1 MLKVSRKTG
10 KVYCVT
16 LQISLLYTKYVCF
29 CRHFDNVQLSQS
41 VKHMQK
47 YRGKE
52 YELKISRVKME
63 DKGEY
68 VVKAENSFGRREEL
82 GILKVDRKCAFYIL

>member
-1 MLKVSRKTG
+1 MDMNCHFGQSNHLMHWWDV
-10 KVYCVT
+10 
-16 LQISLLYTKYVCF
+16 LNHNF
-29 CRHFDNVQLSQS
+29 RHFDNVQLTQS

-47 YRGKE
+47 YRGNE

-82 GILKVDRKCAFYIL
+82 GILKVDRKSTDL